1 MAEAKNYTQAG
12 FDALQKEL
20 DYLRDVRRVEV
31 KEEVAKAR
39 SYGDLSENSEYDE
52 AKNEE
57 AKIESRIHELEEM
70 IAVAHVI
77 DESEIDHTRVSVGS
91 IVEVKNI
98 ETQKAKTYHIVGSY
112 EADPVAGKIS
122 DHSAIG
128 AGLLGTQAGDKV
140 SVELPNGKTARL
152 EVLNVRRAGAGD

>member
-1 MAEAKNYTQAG
+1 MAEIKNYTQAG
-12 FDALQKEL
+12 YDALVKEL
-20 DYLRDVRRVEV
+20 NFLKNERRVEI

-112 EADPVAGKIS
+112 EADPENGKIS
-122 DHSAIG
+122 DASPIG
-128 AGLLGTQAGDKV
+128 AALLGAGEGEEVTVDLPRVQHLRILSV
-140 SVELPNGKTARL
+140 S
-152 EVLNVRRAGAGD
+152 RAKEN

>member
-12 FDALQKEL
+12 YDALLKEL
-20 DYLRDVRRVEV
+20 NELKNVRRIEI

-57 AKIESRIHELEEM
+57 AKIEMRIRELEDM

-77 DESEIDHTRVSVGS
+77 DESEIDHTRVSVGA
-91 IVEVKNI
+91 IVEIENADTKVK
-98 ETQKAKTYHIVGSY
+98 ETLHIVGSY
-112 EADPVAGKIS
+112 ETDPLAGKIS
-122 DHSAIG
+122 DQSAIG
-128 AGLLGTQAGDKV
+128 AGLLGAQAGDKIAID
-140 SVELPNGKTARL
+140 LPNGKVL
-152 EVLNVRRAGAGD
+152 KLNVLNVRRANA

>member
-12 FDALQKEL
+12 YDALQKEL
-20 DYLRDVRRVEV
+20 DDLKAKRIQV

-57 AKIESRIHELEEM
+57 AKVEMRIHELEEM

-77 DESEIDHTRVSVGS
+77 DESEIDHTKVAVGS
-91 IVEVKNI
+91 LVDVENA
-98 ETQKAKTYHIVGSY
+98 ETGAKKTYHIVGSY
-112 EADPVAGKIS
+112 ETDPLAGKIS
-122 DHSAIG
+122 DQSAIG
-128 AGLLGTQAGDKV
+128 MGLLGNSIGQTAEI
-140 SVELPNGKTARL
+140 ELPNGK
-152 EVLNVRRAGAGD
+152 VLKLKLLDVRRAQ